1 MLWASLTYM
10 SLMIRFF
17 GEHRFSR
24 GGLARGGI
32 DTGWGEIL
40 GYNSHILRKQ
50 MELKQEGGEQ
60 GTTFEGR
67 TKPEDTT

>member
-1 MLWASLTYM
+1 M
-10 SLMIRFF
+10 SLMIRCF

-40 GYNSHILRKQ
+40 GYNSHILLKQ
-50 MELKQEGGEQ
+50 MELKQEGRGR
-60 GTTFEGR
+60 GTTFEGM
-67 TKPEDTT
+67 T